1 MTSGRSVVFTSNKTD
16 RHDIT
21 EILLKETLNAITLTQ
36 ISNIFLVVVVGAATK
51 QINVSYVAD
60 RPPFPAIYS
69 PQRHLLPRHICA
81 PVISQDMDQ
90 CCGSI
95 FVFSETVSEMIGF
108 C

>member
-1 MTSGRSVVFTSNKTD
+1 VTSGRSVVFTSNKTD

-51 QINVSYVAD
+51 QIF
-60 RPPFPAIYS
+60 PTFQLHPFPAIYS
-69 PQRHLLPRHICA
+69 

-95 FVFSETVSEMIGF
+95 FVFGETVSEMIGF